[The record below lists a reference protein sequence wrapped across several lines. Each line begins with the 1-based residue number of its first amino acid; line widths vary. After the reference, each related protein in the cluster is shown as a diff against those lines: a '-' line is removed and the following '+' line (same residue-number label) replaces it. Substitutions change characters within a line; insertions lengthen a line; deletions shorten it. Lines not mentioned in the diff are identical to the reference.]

1 MKSLIRKVHSYIFII
16 IFTILSTNALAAVT
30 QWVKITSDS
39 NINHVYFGLDVEDME
54 ASFIDCGYSCRLVK
68 LHTTPFSSDGTLVI
82 KLSNHCYG
90 ERPVRLPF
98 SIIDGFLT
106 TSLTTYYKTLGSEYC
121 GFQDVSVVVTG
132 DPRLETGYSIN
143 IISK

>member
-1 MKSLIRKVHSYIFII
+1 MKPLTKKIYLHIFFLIFSAW
-16 IFTILSTNALAAVT
+16 STNVFADVT

-39 NINHVYFGLDVEDME
+39 NMNHVYFGLDVEDLE
-54 ASFIDCGYSCRLVK
+54 ASFIDCGSSCRFVK

-82 KLSNHCYG
+82 KLRNHCYG

-98 SIIDGFLT
+98 SVINGLLT

-121 GFQDVSVVVTG
+121 GFQDVAVVVTG

-143 IISK
+143 IIS